1 MTTPAFGLDVS
12 AAAHPD
18 RAAVDFVP
26 QRDRSLEAARL
37 SFAELDIRSR
47 LLAGAFRAWGLRRGD
62 SIAMLC
68 TNRPEFFVVAWA
80 AQRSGLRYTP
90 VPPGSMVEEA
100 RHIVHDSG
108 ARLLVADAA
117 LGELAAATGPTNP
130 TGPNLIIGSADVNS
144 HRSRGFEDLDH
155 VLAAATP
162 IQEPDQSEGAPLL
175 YSSGSSGRPKGV
187 EIPLPTG
194 GWNSDHGLA
203 ARFASLYGM
212 NVGDVFYC
220 PAPLYH
226 AAPLLYTMAA
236 HRVGATVV
244 VSDRFDAAGALATI
258 EQFGVT
264 HSLWVPT
271 MFVRMLALPD
281 VERSRHDLS
290 THRVALHGAAPC
302 PADVKERML
311 DWWGP
316 IIWEYYSST
325 ERVGVT
331 TISPAEWRERPTS
344 VGRPLNGEPH
354 ICDDDG
360 RELPPGEVGTIW
372 FAGAGAVDFAY
383 RNRSDETL
391 ASTDQRGWRTVHD
404 LGWLDHDGYLHLAD
418 RRSDLIVTGGV
429 NVSPRE
435 VELVLLD
442 HPDVTDAAVIGLP
455 DHEYGRT
462 VAALVEPSPGRNV
475 SVQVLKD
482 WCVERLAAAKR
493 PRRIELVD
501 QLPRADTGKL
511 RKHDLQSALLD
522 LEQGA
527 TPPTQTTTAT
537 PSRGI
542 PA

>member
-1 MTTPAFGLDVS
+1 MITPTFGLDAHAS
-12 AAAHPD
+12 SHPD
-18 RAAVDFVP
+18 RSAVEFVP
-26 QRDRSLEAARL
+26 LRDRSLEPARL
-37 SFAELDIRSR
+37 SFAELDGRSR
-47 LLAGAFRAWGLRRGD
+47 LLAGAFRAQGLRRGD

-68 TNRPEFFVVAWA
+68 SNRPEFFVVAWA

-90 VPPGSMVEEA
+90 VPTGSMVDEA
-100 RHIVHDSG
+100 RHIVLDSG
-108 ARLLVADAA
+108 ARLLVADPE
-117 LGELAAATGPTNP
+117 LGRLAAEIAPGGPAAH
-130 TGPNLIIGSADVNS
+130 NLLIGADS
-144 HRSRGFEDLDH
+144 GSGLAPGFDHLDH
-155 VLAAATP
+155 VLAAASP
-162 IQEPDQSEGAPLL
+162 IGEHEQSEGAPLL

-187 EIPLPTG
+187 EVPLPTG
-194 GWNSDHGLA
+194 GWGSDHGLA
-203 ARFASLYGM
+203 ARFSSLYGM
-212 NVGDVFYC
+212 QAGDVFYC

-236 HRVGATVV
+236 HRVGATVIV
-244 VSDRFDAAGALATI
+244 NDGFDAAGALATI

-271 MFVRMLALPD
+271 MFVRMLALSAAD
-281 VERSRHDLS
+281 RGRHDLS

-354 ICDDDG
+354 ICDDEG
-360 RELPPGEVGTIW
+360 RELPRGEIGTIW
-372 FAGAGAVDFAY
+372 FAGAVDFVY
-383 RNRSDETL
+383 RNRDEDTMS
-391 ASTDQRGWRTVHD
+391 STDHRGWRTVHD

-435 VELVLLD
+435 VELVLID
-442 HPDVTDAAVIGLP
+442 HPDVVDAAVIGVP

-462 VAALVEPSPGRNV
+462 VTALVELSPGRHLA
-475 SVQVLKD
+475 VQDLKD
-482 WCVERLAAAKR
+482 WCAQRLGVAKR
-493 PRRIELVD
+493 PRRIELLD
-501 QLPRADTGKL
+501 HLPRTDTGKL
-511 RKHDLQSALLD
+511 RRHDLQNALLD
-522 LEQGA
+522 LEPGTTPT
-527 TPPTQTTTAT
+527 TPPN
-537 PSRGI
+537 RGI